1 VVRFPPT
8 RARAVRVLQTGQDAF
23 YPWSV
28 AELRLLAP

>member
-1 VVRFPPT
+1 VSFSPIQVRALRVV
-8 RARAVRVLQTGQDAF
+8 QTGRDAF

>member
-1 VVRFPPT
+1 MAERRLVT
-8 RARAVRVLQTGQDAF
+8 RIEQTGRDAF